1 MIDLITCPRFDQSSL
16 GTLLLG
22 LYPATQVPSHL
33 ICKIVNS
40 LGQGDR
46 KPAPSTQNRL
56 LKWVILVKDVLE
68 DPAILVALYSVLFNL
83 LDTMSL
89 RAHLCHL
96 LSVVTQRKHV
106 KPFRVQMLLELYRRF
121 GSEPALLGLLRIYQ
135 EYSPD
140 AILGDSAPGKAARF
154 ECPDPDWRDRL
165 RHVQEANLRMAE
177 IAQSEA
183 STFRVIRRGVKR
195 SRATIIPEVHT
206 FHASESATT
215 LEEIDGSYGFIE
227 NLDTVALPSQLVSA
241 LDDPLLRK
249 LLVLRRDD
257 TSTDRI
263 DQWLSVFSD
272 AELQQEE
279 RCGALSGAL
288 TEVLEKILSYTQ
300 YSKSPLRSVQ
310 SFLNAYLKRWNGKDH
325 RNLIFGLLS
334 YVPLHDFQDL
344 KATMLNKLES
354 AVLDSTAESAASLLE
369 FYTTLLRQWTVTL
382 LASSDKPQS
391 SLTESTTAFA
401 ALVDHASLLSLSI
414 LASHTPTQATI
425 SKVLSYHESLAHS
438 ISFATTHPQIRILVP
453 STYTIYL
460 LIFLHPSLS
469 SLSRISSILA
479 TYKQTFEAAM
489 ANPPPGST
497 QEYPRTYVNHFNG
510 FLMDVCNLLWRSRAF
525 NAADTNALGCLMPPS
540 TLPALR
546 SYADTLT
553 PPHTLATMFSLSHHP
568 SLSAL
573 SGAAFRELEDVAVET
588 LQTRV
593 VRTRHAGPVTQ
604 KSLEAL
610 YMNGGV
616 QIGWGDYRLEVLK
629 WLGER
634 GIGGI
639 GELMFCTMKQL
650 MPKGAP
656 A

>member
-1 MIDLITCPRFDQSSL
+1 
-16 GTLLLG
+16 
-22 LYPATQVPSHL
+22 
-33 ICKIVNS
+33 
-40 LGQGDR
+40 
-46 KPAPSTQNRL
+46 
-56 LKWVILVKDVLE
+56 
-68 DPAILVALYSVLFNL
+68 
-83 LDTMSL
+83 
-89 RAHLCHL
+89 
-96 LSVVTQRKHV
+96 
-106 KPFRVQMLLELYRRF
+106 
-121 GSEPALLGLLRIYQ
+121 
-135 EYSPD
+135 
-140 AILGDSAPGKAARF
+140 
-154 ECPDPDWRDRL
+154 
-165 RHVQEANLRMAE
+165 
-177 IAQSEA
+177 
-183 STFRVIRRGVKR
+183 
-195 SRATIIPEVHT
+195 
-206 FHASESATT
+206 
-215 LEEIDGSYGFIE
+215 
-227 NLDTVALPSQLVSA
+227 
-241 LDDPLLRK
+241 
-249 LLVLRRDD
+249 
-257 TSTDRI
+257 
-263 DQWLSVFSD
+263 
-272 AELQQEE
+272 
-279 RCGALSGAL
+279 
-288 TEVLEKILSYTQ
+288 
-300 YSKSPLRSVQ
+300 
-310 SFLNAYLKRWNGKDH
+310 
-325 RNLIFGLLS
+325 
-334 YVPLHDFQDL
+334 
-344 KATMLNKLES
+344 MLNKLES